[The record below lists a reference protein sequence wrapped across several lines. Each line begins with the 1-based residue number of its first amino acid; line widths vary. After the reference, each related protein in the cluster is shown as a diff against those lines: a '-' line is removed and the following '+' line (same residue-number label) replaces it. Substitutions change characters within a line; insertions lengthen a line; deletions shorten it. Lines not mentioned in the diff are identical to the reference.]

1 MPILT
6 PEQCKMAR
14 AGTGM
19 GIKELAEAAE
29 VSPNTVVRLE
39 GGENIRPRTLRAI
52 RAALEAAGVEFID
65 ENGGGPGV
73 RLVRA
78 QTTRPSNGAAP
89 HDDDSNDTPGA
100 KTAPPTLEPVRAA
113 FAAPVFAEFGFS
125 R

>member
-39 GGENIRPRTLRAI
+39 RGENIRPRTLR
-52 RAALEAAGVEFID
+52 R
-65 ENGGGPGV
+65 N
-73 RLVRA
+73 
-78 QTTRPSNGAAP
+78 
-89 HDDDSNDTPGA
+89 
-100 KTAPPTLEPVRAA
+100 
-113 FAAPVFAEFGFS
+113 S
-125 R
+125 RRSRGCGRRVH